1 MVAYCPPTTIIIQGN
16 VAINTNIETDADR
29 PQVLIIKGD
38 VTIATAVTKIDAYII
53 SKGNFKTGNCMSGIG
68 CQLTITGGVV
78 SKELKLDRSL
88 HNDNLNNPSEI
99 FVYAPGIL
107 WYMREILGETLAT
120 FEEVA
125 P

>member
-1 MVAYCPPTTIIIQGN
+1 MLIIQ
-16 VAINTNIETDADR
+16 
-29 PQVLIIKGD
+29 GD
-38 VTIATAVTKIDAYII
+38 VTISPAVTKVDAYII
-53 SKGNFKTGNCMSGIG
+53 NKGDFKTGNCTGGIG

-78 SKELKLDRSL
+78 SNELELNRSL
-88 HNDNLNNPSEI
+88 SSANLNDPSEI
-99 FVYAPGIL
+99 FVYTPGIL